1 MAELTASGGGPGG
14 RMARVSLAS
23 DCLAAFLREQSRRS
37 PDWRPSNCLLLPAD
51 WLVHLGHPDPAGP
64 WRAAAHDPAAV
75 LAASGGVLDLAVA
88 AMVGFARL
96 GDGPTHA
103 VRRGDVGV
111 VRVLS
116 EDGPAL
122 AGGICTGRRWAV
134 RGPKGLWIGRA
145 EVVAAWRIGEANH
158 G

>member
-1 MAELTASGGGPGG
+1 MAELKSGAGELGDRP
-14 RMARVSLAS
+14 AS
-23 DCLAAFLREQSRRS
+23 DCLATFLREQSRRN
-37 PDWRPSNCLLLPAD
+37 PDRRASNCLLLPAD
-51 WLVHLGHPDPAGP
+51 WMVHLGHPDPAAS

-75 LAASGGVLDLAVA
+75 LAASGGVLELARA
-88 AMVGFARL
+88 AMVGFARI
-96 GDGPTHA
+96 DNSATHG

-111 VRVLS
+111 VRILS

-122 AGGICTGRRWAV
+122 AGAICTGARWAT
-134 RGPKGLWIGRA
+134 RAPRGLWIGRA